1 MSSGVGEQG
10 WGGPVLRMHEVA
22 GTDSSIWAAKGSLP
36 LRWASEGRGGSSQRG
51 GMKEEAGVA
60 GLPLGPGLLHRQA
73 TPQQV
78 SLVQTQKERI
88 VGPWTPFWGT
98 DCVLTR

>member
-1 MSSGVGEQG
+1 
-10 WGGPVLRMHEVA
+10 
-22 GTDSSIWAAKGSLP
+22 
-36 LRWASEGRGGSSQRG
+36 
-51 GMKEEAGVA
+51 MKEEAGVA